1 MVQFGRRWANVAR
14 MRSLDWVL
22 GVWEGGLGGGN
33 DGKTSNWINST
44 TSSFVEQKS
53 SPQLNTQFPFPD
65 DYQRI
70 PRRSSSYIM
79 CNSCHNAIGGFSS
92 KGIIM

>member
-1 MVQFGRRWANVAR
+1 MGERGAYAESR
-14 MRSLDWVL
+14 L
-22 GVWEGGLGGGN
+22 GVRGLGGGSGGSGGGN

-79 CNSCHNAIGGFSS
+79 CNSCHNAIGGCSS
-92 KGIIM
+92 KVVIM

>member
-1 MVQFGRRWANVAR
+1 MVQFGRRWASVAR

-79 CNSCHNAIGGFSS
+79 CNSCHNAIGGCSS
-92 KGIIM
+92 KVIIM